1 MHPILFA
8 LSGLLMT
15 TNLYAALLSTPL
27 GLRWTMA
34 QTWTTVALGTALV
47 LGWLA
52 WFDWRTASLALL
64 FFAVGG
70 LPIVMRSLVIDFR
83 ERERIRRMGPGR

>member
-27 GLRWTMA
+27 RLRWTMA
-34 QTWTTVALGTALV
+34 
-47 LGWLA
+47 
-52 WFDWRTASLALL
+52 
-64 FFAVGG
+64 
-70 LPIVMRSLVIDFR
+70 
-83 ERERIRRMGPGR
+83 

>member
-34 QTWTTVALGTALV
+34 QTWTTVALGTAMGEL
-47 LGWLA
+47 
-52 WFDWRTASLALL
+52 
-64 FFAVGG
+64 
-70 LPIVMRSLVIDFR
+70 IDAAHATSKWDAYPA
-83 ERERIRRMGPGR
+83 IG